1 MAQSPKTSQGG
12 ASLSNKEDSIAYTIS
27 ASSLTVE
34 LEAVTHALRWI
45 VSRGGCQ
52 TTHAITLADSV
63 RLLQKVK
70 SGMESPAWNA
80 SVVDIHLQKFLQMYC
95 PRHAGVKG
103 NVRADRLA
111 GQATIGSGL
120 RLGRPEVLG
129 NLRHYLPSVQS
140 QGHHTIYRL
149 EERSVE
155 RGSARR
161 SFLKGREGTIVG
173 ETSIG
178 TVSKVSLGKPVTN
191 GVERIWAFP
200 SA

>member
-1 MAQSPKTSQGG
+1 MFTYLLKQCREWPAGKTESETRFLIQENSKPQDLIVYTDGSVTEDQSGWGFIVKQGRQY
-12 ASLSNKEDSIAYTIS
+12 SLYDLRH
-27 ASSLTVE
+27 SSLTVE

-45 VSRGGCQ
+45 ASRGGCQ

-95 PRHAGVKG
+95 PRHAGVKV

-120 RLGRPEVLG
+120 C
-129 NLRHYLPSVQS
+129 
-140 QGHHTIYRL
+140 
-149 EERSVE
+149 
-155 RGSARR
+155 
-161 SFLKGREGTIVG
+161 
-173 ETSIG
+173 
-178 TVSKVSLGKPVTN
+178 LGKT
-191 GVERIWAFP
+191 
-200 SA
+200 

>member
-1 MAQSPKTSQGG
+1 MIDILHLIILT
-12 ASLSNKEDSIAYTIS
+12 T
-27 ASSLTVE
+27 SSLTIEV
-34 LEAVTHALRWI
+34 EAVTHALRWI
-45 VSRGGCQ
+45 ASRGGCQ
-52 TTHAITLADSV
+52 PTHAISCR

-70 SGMESPAWNA
+70 SEMESPDWNV
-80 SVVDIHLQKFLQMYC
+80 SVVDIHLPKFLRMYC

-120 RLGRPEVLG
+120 RLGRLEALR
-129 NLRHYLPSVQS
+129 NLRHYLRAQS
-140 QGHHTIYRL
+140 QGHNTIYRL
-149 EERSVE
+149 QERSVE

-161 SFLKGREGTIVG
+161 SFLKGREGTIVD

-178 TVSKVSLGKPVTN
+178 TISKVSLGKPVRN